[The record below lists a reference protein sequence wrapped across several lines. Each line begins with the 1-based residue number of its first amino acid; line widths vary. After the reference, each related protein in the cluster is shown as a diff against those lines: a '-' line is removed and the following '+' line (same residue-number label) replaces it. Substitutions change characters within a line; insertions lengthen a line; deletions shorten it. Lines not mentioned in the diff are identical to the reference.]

1 MEKKDLENILL
12 IIKDYKETDVELVK
26 LNDKLKEIKEKKDF
40 LIAKLDLLKK
50 KEEELIHSL
59 MQKYGEINYTEILD
73 YVVNNT

>member
-40 LIAKLDLLKK
+40 LITKLDLLKK
-50 KEEELIHSL
+50 KEEELVHSL
-59 MQKYGEINYTEILD
+59 IQKYGELNYNEILS
-73 YVVNNT
+73 YVVSNT

>member
-1 MEKKDLENILL
+1 MEKKDLENILI

-40 LIAKLDLLKK
+40 LITKLDLLKK
-50 KEEELIHSL
+50 KEEELVHSL
-59 MQKYGEINYTEILD
+59 IQKYGELNYNEILS